1 MGTDEH
7 YVSSM
12 GELLSRRSVLIGA
25 SSLAL
30 LAACG
35 KKGDDVSVEDDTPTT
50 KDQSDVLSTVMAG
63 SMFQTG
69 IDERISFALFEGV
82 PASLVKADTVVQV
95 AFQKPGTKVLTEP
108 VLAVRKSE
116 GVEERP
122 YYVVNHRFDAAGDW
136 GMRATVEGRKPG
148 DAVITIHDPAAVPW
162 PTPGSPLPKVATPT
176 AANPLGVDPICTHL
190 PDPCPWH
197 ERSLDAVLG
206 NGKPT
211 IVLLA
216 TPALCTSAVCGP
228 VLDILLGEKD
238 SIGTR
243 ANVVHVEVFSDST
256 GKTLSPA
263 FAAFK
268 TESEPVLYLADK
280 TGVLTE
286 RFNGPY
292 DRSEAQAALA
302 RLLA

>member
-1 MGTDEH
+1 
-7 YVSSM
+7 M
-12 GELLSRRSVLIGA
+12 GEPLSRRSVLIGA
-25 SSLAL
+25 SALAV

-35 KKGDDVSVEDDTPTT
+35 KKDDDVNVADDTSTT
-50 KDQSDVLSTVMAG
+50 SGDKDVLSTVMAG

-82 PASLVKADTVVQV
+82 PASLVGADTVVRA
-95 AFQKPGTKVLTEP
+95 AFQKPGTRVLTEP

-122 YYVVNHRFDAAGDW
+122 YYLVKHRFDEPGDW
-136 GMRATVEGRKPG
+136 GLRVTVAGKKPG
-148 DAVITIHDPAAVPW
+148 DAVITIADPATVAW
-162 PTPGSPLPKVATPT
+162 PTPGTPLPKVATPT
-176 AANPLGVDPICTHL
+176 AANTLGVNPICTHT
-190 PDPCPWH
+190 PGPCPWH
-197 ERSLDAVLG
+197 DRSLDTMLG

-238 SIGTR
+238 AIGAK
-243 ANVVHVEVFSDST
+243 ANVAHVEVFADAT
-256 GKTLSPA
+256 GKVLSPA

-268 TESEPVLYLADK
+268 TTSEPVLFFADK
-280 TGVLTE
+280 NGVVTE
-286 RFNGPY
+286 RFNGPF
-292 DRSEAQAALA
+292 DRSEAREAVA